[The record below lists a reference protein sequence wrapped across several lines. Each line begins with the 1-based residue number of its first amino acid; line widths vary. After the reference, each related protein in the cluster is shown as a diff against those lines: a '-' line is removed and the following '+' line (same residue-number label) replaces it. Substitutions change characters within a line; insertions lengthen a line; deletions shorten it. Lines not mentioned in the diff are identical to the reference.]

1 MIRLRSRST
10 PCRHSAKRQHE
21 MKGDIN
27 PRIAA
32 TRDFLDQMLGTFEEW
47 IEGNLPDDDSLPE
60 ASRIRELLEQY
71 REAALQRKI
80 AISAAWVAGPPFTV
94 LDELL
99 NIRTD
104 WMGRGDIVDEVGSAL
119 SALMNAITAF
129 QESRRSKGRAS

>member
-1 MIRLRSRST
+1 
-10 PCRHSAKRQHE
+10 
-21 MKGDIN
+21 
-27 PRIAA
+27 
-32 TRDFLDQMLGTFEEW
+32 MLGTFEEW

-60 ASRIRELLEQY
+60 ASRIRDLLEQY

-99 NIRTD
+99 KIR
-104 WMGRGDIVDEVGSAL
+104 MGRGDIVDEVGSAL

>member
-1 MIRLRSRST
+1 
-10 PCRHSAKRQHE
+10 

-47 IEGNLPDDDSLPE
+47 IEANLPDDDSLPE

-80 AISAAWVAGPPFTV
+80 AISAAASTMPRRGRRCPAQDIALGAPGPFGPHGF
-94 LDELL
+94 
-99 NIRTD
+99 
-104 WMGRGDIVDEVGSAL
+104 
-119 SALMNAITAF
+119 
-129 QESRRSKGRAS
+129 